1 MMTYRLHG
9 FAQSGN
15 CYKVAL
21 YLACAGLPFEIA
33 PVAYGA
39 GQTRDPA
46 WRETVNPMGEAPVLE
61 VDGERMTQSGAILTW
76 LAEQTGHFAAR
87 NDSVR
92 HEALRWMLFD
102 NHKFTSFNAT
112 HRFMRTFE
120 TPTEPDPAV
129 MAFLKARR
137 EAAFEVVEKHMAGR
151 AFVADDAPTIAD
163 FSMMGYLFFP
173 PHEVGFDL
181 AQDYP
186 AIGAWRDR
194 IKALPGWRA
203 PYDLLPSAD
212 MPRRPVA

>member
-1 MMTYRLHG
+1 MTYRLHA

-21 YLACAGLPFEIA
+21 YLACAGLPFEIV

-39 GQTRDPA
+39 GQTREPG
-46 WRETVNPMGEAPVLE
+46 WREVVNPMGEAPVLE

-76 LAEQTGHFAAR
+76 LAEHTGHFEPQGEK
-87 NDSVR
+87 VR
-92 HEALRWMLFD
+92 YEALRWILFD

-112 HRFMRTFE
+112 HRFLRTFK
-120 TPTEPDPAV
+120 TPAEPDPAV
-129 MAFLKARR
+129 MAFLKARQ
-137 EAAFEVVEKHMAGR
+137 EAAFDVVEKHMAGR
-151 AFVADDAPTIAD
+151 PFVAHDQPTIAD

-173 PHEVGFDL
+173 PQEVGFEL

-186 AIGAWRDR
+186 AIHAWTQR
-194 IKALPGWRA
+194 IRALPGWKA

-212 MPRRPVA
+212 MPRRAVA